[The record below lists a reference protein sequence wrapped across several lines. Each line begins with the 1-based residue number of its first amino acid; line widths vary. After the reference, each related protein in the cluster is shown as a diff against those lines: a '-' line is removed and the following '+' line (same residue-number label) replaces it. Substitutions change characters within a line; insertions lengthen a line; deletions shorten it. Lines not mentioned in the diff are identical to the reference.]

1 MRAVTVIL
9 LRRFSELLIA
19 FFLCAVTVRAQ
30 ERAALG
36 RGDFGVPLQPFLAG
50 QPANGSPRAEP
61 IRVAYYAPRPQA
73 APVPRAEAVEEEDTD
88 DTEPRTR
95 FPSFVR
101 TAR

>member
-61 IRVAYYAPRPQA
+61 IRVAYYAPHPQP
-73 APVPRAEAVEEEDTD
+73 APRRAEAVEEEDND
-88 DTEPRTR
+88 DTEIANEVPITHSNRR
-95 FPSFVR
+95 
-101 TAR
+101 